1 MNVKGAEID
10 IRSIVVGDN
19 TLSVLEIW
27 GAEYQEQVDDD
38 YFLSRVSGI
47 ENLTRLHSHSIC
59 LDFCFDCRMH
69 FLSNQRMRSFF
80 GQYVT
85 GSEFL
90 WL

>member
-38 YFLSRVSGI
+38 CFLSRVSGI
-47 ENLTRLHSHSIC
+47 ENLTRLHSHAIC
-59 LDFCFDCRMH
+59 LDSCFHYLTSLFWQWGWKDYFSR
-69 FLSNQRMRSFF
+69 LF
-80 GQYVT
+80 GNC
-85 GSEFL
+85 
-90 WL
+90 